1 MTRKMKRYNEGELV
15 GEAMGDSN
23 EGMKEARDA
32 YDASQAEEANKAK
45 EAAEDMRERAKA
57 EDMRERAKAEGARDA
72 GKITES
78 GDQGFG
84 GSGSSRTVKAT
95 PKAPS
100 KPKADPKPAA
110 KTESAP
116 AAKAAPVDETKL
128 SFAER
133 QKLSNARS
141 RAGSGPTDTRSV
153 TQRLRSAFGMNKGGA
168 TKMASG
174 GMTSSASK
182 RADGIAVK
190 GKTRGKMV

>member
-1 MTRKMKRYNEGELV
+1 
-15 GEAMGDSN
+15 
-23 EGMKEARDA
+23 
-32 YDASQAEEANKAK
+32 
-45 EAAEDMRERAKA
+45 
-57 EDMRERAKAEGARDA
+57 MRERAKAEGARDA

-84 GSGSSRTVKAT
+84 GAGSSRTVKAT

-110 KTESAP
+110 KSESKP
-116 AAKAAPVDETKL
+116 AAKAAPVDVTKL
-128 SFAER
+128 SANER
-133 QKLSNARS
+133 TKRTIEKNLSGARS
-141 RAGSGPTDTRSV
+141 GSGPTDTRSV
-153 TQRLRSAFGMNKGGA
+153 TQRLRSAFGMKSGGA

-190 GKTRGKMV
+190 GKTRGKMC

>member
-1 MTRKMKRYNEGELV
+1 MKHKVKRYNEGELV
-15 GEAMGDSN
+15 GEAVGDSN

-32 YDASQAEEANKAK
+32 YDASQAEEASKAK
-45 EAAEDMRERAKA
+45 EAA

-84 GSGSSRTVKAT
+84 GAGSSRTVKAT

-110 KTESAP
+110 KPESKP

-128 SFAER
+128 SLTER
-133 QKLSNARS
+133 MKMS
-141 RAGSGPTDTRSV
+141 RDRAKAGSTTDTRSV
-153 TQRLRSAFGMNKGGA
+153 SQRLRSAFGMKKGGE
-168 TKMASG
+168 TKKMASG

-190 GKTRGKMV
+190 GKTRGKMC